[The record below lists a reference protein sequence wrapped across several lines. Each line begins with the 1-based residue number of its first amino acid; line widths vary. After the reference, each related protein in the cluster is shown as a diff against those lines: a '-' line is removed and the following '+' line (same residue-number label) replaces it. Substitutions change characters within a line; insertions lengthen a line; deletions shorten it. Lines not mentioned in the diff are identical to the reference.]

1 MRPPKKNLKPGVAAA
16 ASAPPPVMCVAAKAD
31 GRGEGSRS
39 EWWCNVVVL
48 LEGVVGWFGGGG
60 YFLGFGGDGIVHVRT
75 MYGRRGWGGAL
86 FCHMHKSCSRMRDAV
101 LEIFLINVKEM
112 KG

>member
-1 MRPPKKNLKPGVAAA
+1 
-16 ASAPPPVMCVAAKAD
+16 MCVAAKAD

-39 EWWCNVVVL
+39 EWWWCNVVVL
-48 LEGVVGWFGGGG
+48 LEGGLVGLGEGATFWALVVTVSCTYVQCVEEG
-60 YFLGFGGDGIVHVRT
+60 
-75 MYGRRGWGGAL
+75 GGAL

-101 LEIFLINVKEM
+101 LEISLINVKEM